1 MRDFKIYAGPTRHA
15 SSMTRVLR
23 DACRDDGK
31 SQEFACKH
39 TDDDD
44 MPFVVRYVRIEPLSA
59 NGVHYNFSIW
69 HVALLGISD
78 PYVVSKVQQEY
89 EMSAFRAL
97 LVSSNL
103 GRPLRGKDDVPG
115 GVKRLRNP
123 PLIGRGTRP
132 FEHPLLSRL
141 FRALT
146 RRERWDEV
154 ESILDLAAFAYAP
167 DGSGAQLTELS
178 EEEHLP
184 PTSSGRRSSKQKA
197 MEERFVPGR
206 LHRAPGVDAIGVSAA
221 ATLAQVTSIRSRI
234 KNLSRCSSSILTD
247 QAPTFRLRQ
256 VSTVT
261 TSSTHR
267 VATCAQPG
275 PHGSRTPNPIV
286 DPPDDED
293 LDDSGDEWRPPVVAV
308 SSSTSTSARPS
319 TSTSAQPSSS
329 SSARSSTTSNPTAA
343 FTTATSATSASTT
356 AAGSEID
363 ALRRVAHII
372 SPGLGHQ
379 SQMMAMTALLQ
390 DSHTSIHLDVER
402 NELLRETAL
411 ATADAIGDAS
421 RREEARRRINNVAV
435 PVIPAFHR
443 QPMDRTWGYT
453 RHPFLSVAGITS
465 FISWTARDS
474 ADVYSPGSATNR
486 RGEPMER
493 IHPHASALHTGFQA
507 AYGEGEPSHVPV
519 GSSPARIPPKEK
531 RATAKGKDKA
541 KGGASKGKE
550 GKGEGKARAEEEEI
564 GTDINDEEEEGDDE
578 EQFSDN

>member
-1 MRDFKIYAGPTRHA
+1 M
-15 SSMTRVLR
+15 
-23 DACRDDGK
+23 
-31 SQEFACKH
+31 KH
-39 TDDDD
+39 
-44 MPFVVRYVRIEPLSA
+44 
-59 NGVHYNFSIW
+59 
-69 HVALLGISD
+69 
-78 PYVVSKVQQEY
+78 
-89 EMSAFRAL
+89 
-97 LVSSNL
+97 
-103 GRPLRGKDDVPG
+103 
-115 GVKRLRNP
+115 
-123 PLIGRGTRP
+123 
-132 FEHPLLSRL
+132 
-141 FRALT
+141 
-146 RRERWDEV
+146 
-154 ESILDLAAFAYAP
+154 
-167 DGSGAQLTELS
+167 
-178 EEEHLP
+178 
-184 PTSSGRRSSKQKA
+184 
-197 MEERFVPGR
+197 
-206 LHRAPGVDAIGVSAA
+206 
-221 ATLAQVTSIRSRI
+221 
-234 KNLSRCSSSILTD
+234 
-247 QAPTFRLRQ
+247 

-308 SSSTSTSARPS
+308 SSSSSTSARPS

-343 FTTATSATSASTT
+343 STTATSATSASTT

-421 RREEARRRINNVAV
+421 RREEARRRINNLAV
-435 PVIPAFHR
+435 PVIPA
-443 QPMDRTWGYT
+443 
-453 RHPFLSVAGITS
+453 
-465 FISWTARDS
+465 WTARDS

>member
-89 EMSAFRAL
+89 EMHRDTKSTRLIIKHLRSRAHQSAFRAL

-247 QAPTFRLRQ
+247 QAR
-256 VSTVT
+256 
-261 TSSTHR
+261 
-267 VATCAQPG
+267 
-275 PHGSRTPNPIV
+275 
-286 DPPDDED
+286 
-293 LDDSGDEWRPPVVAV
+293 
-308 SSSTSTSARPS
+308 
-319 TSTSAQPSSS
+319 
-329 SSARSSTTSNPTAA
+329 
-343 FTTATSATSASTT
+343 
-356 AAGSEID
+356 
-363 ALRRVAHII
+363 
-372 SPGLGHQ
+372 
-379 SQMMAMTALLQ
+379 
-390 DSHTSIHLDVER
+390 
-402 NELLRETAL
+402 
-411 ATADAIGDAS
+411 
-421 RREEARRRINNVAV
+421 
-435 PVIPAFHR
+435 
-443 QPMDRTWGYT
+443 
-453 RHPFLSVAGITS
+453 
-465 FISWTARDS
+465 
-474 ADVYSPGSATNR
+474 
-486 RGEPMER
+486 
-493 IHPHASALHTGFQA
+493 
-507 AYGEGEPSHVPV
+507 
-519 GSSPARIPPKEK
+519 
-531 RATAKGKDKA
+531 
-541 KGGASKGKE
+541 
-550 GKGEGKARAEEEEI
+550 
-564 GTDINDEEEEGDDE
+564 
-578 EQFSDN
+578 

>member
-89 EMSAFRAL
+89 EMHRDTKSTRLIIKHLRSRAHQSAFRAL

-221 ATLAQVTSIRSRI
+221 ATLAQ
-234 KNLSRCSSSILTD
+234 KFFPP
-247 QAPTFRLRQ
+247 ATFRLRQ

-308 SSSTSTSARPS
+308 SSSSSTSARPS

-343 FTTATSATSASTT
+343 STTATSATSASTT

-421 RREEARRRINNVAV
+421 RREEARRRINNLAV
-435 PVIPAFHR
+435 PVIPA
-443 QPMDRTWGYT
+443 
-453 RHPFLSVAGITS
+453 
-465 FISWTARDS
+465 WTARDS